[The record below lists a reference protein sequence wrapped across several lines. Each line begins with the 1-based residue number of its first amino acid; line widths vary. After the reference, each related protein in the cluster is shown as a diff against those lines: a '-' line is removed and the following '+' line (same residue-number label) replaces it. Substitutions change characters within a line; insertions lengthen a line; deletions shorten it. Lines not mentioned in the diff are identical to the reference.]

1 MDFFKHFTLLTVFA
15 SLNGFSQN
23 PVNDFCQN
31 AIPLCF
37 NEWVSGNNF
46 NATIDSCSTC
56 SDWVDNNLCFEL
68 NNSVWFSF
76 TTNSQG
82 GPGYVFMKTIQC
94 ENSSNDLYSNEI
106 QATVLKANSSC
117 NSSTYEFVSS
127 CEVGKNSDFSLGTS
141 HLEPFQKY
149 YIVIDG
155 GVSKNGQ
162 DGLNAA
168 ECGFEIKVNG
178 GAIDP
183 ELSAGSDIYLAY
195 GSSVAL
201 EGSGNGFAS
210 WFPPTNLSNSNA
222 LNPLFSGLN
231 NAELELTIEEANGC
245 KYIDRVSIFVEKVLE
260 IPNTITVN
268 DDGINDVWII
278 ENINGYPTSSL
289 TIYDRWGQQVY
300 NTIGYDNSSPWGGE
314 RNNTFLPAGTYFY
327 IIDTKSSVTQKIY
340 TGSISIIK

>member
-1 MDFFKHFTLLTVFA
+1 MNFFNPFTILAVLT
-15 SLNGFSQN
+15 SMNGFSQN
-23 PVNDFCQN
+23 PINDYCQN
-31 AIPLCF
+31 ATPLCF
-37 NEWVSGNNF
+37 NEWVSGNNL
-46 NATIDSCSTC
+46 NATIDTCISC
-56 SDWVDNNLCFEL
+56 SDWIDNNLCFEL

-82 GPGYVFMKTIQC
+82 GPGYVFIKDVQC

-117 NSSTYEFVSS
+117 NSSTYEFVST
-127 CEVGKNSDFSLGTS
+127 CEVGKNGDFSLGTS
-141 HLEPFQKY
+141 HLEPFQIY
-149 YIVIDG
+149 YIVVDG
-155 GVSKNGQ
+155 GVSKSGQ

-183 ELSAGSDIYLAY
+183 EFSAGDDIYLAH
-195 GSSVAL
+195 GSSVVLA
-201 EGSGNGFAS
+201 GSGNGFAS
-210 WFPPTNLSNSNA
+210 WFPPDNLSNSNT

-245 KYIDRVSIFVEKVLE
+245 KYIDRLSIFVEKVLE

-268 DDGINDVWII
+268 DDGINEVWII
-278 ENINGYPTSSL
+278 ENINGYPTSSVS
-289 TIYDRWGQQVY
+289 IYDRWGQQVY
-300 NTIGYDNSSPWGGE
+300 NAIGYDNSSPWGGK
-314 RNNTFLPAGTYFY
+314 RNNNFLPAGTYFY